1 MASSTSAYS
10 DETEAL
16 ETHNCKSK
24 DPTIIQSK
32 ITVISEKK
40 KARVSTKFSLPQGQ
54 NAFLAMRTVEAFFDK
69 VQKLSE

>member
-10 DETEAL
+10 DETEVL

-40 KARVSTKFSLPQGQ
+40 EGQSFYKIFS
-54 NAFLAMRTVEAFFDK
+54 ATRTECFFGHED
-69 VQKLSE
+69 SRGIF

>member
-10 DETEAL
+10 DETEVL

-32 ITVISEKK
+32 ITVISEK
-40 KARVSTKFSLPQGQ
+40 RRSEFLQ
-54 NAFLAMRTVEAFFDK
+54 NFLCHKDRMFFWP
-69 VQKLSE
+69 

>member
-10 DETEAL
+10 DETEVL

-32 ITVISEKK
+32 ISD
-40 KARVSTKFSLPQGQ
+40 F
-54 NAFLAMRTVEAFFDK
+54 
-69 VQKLSE
+69 